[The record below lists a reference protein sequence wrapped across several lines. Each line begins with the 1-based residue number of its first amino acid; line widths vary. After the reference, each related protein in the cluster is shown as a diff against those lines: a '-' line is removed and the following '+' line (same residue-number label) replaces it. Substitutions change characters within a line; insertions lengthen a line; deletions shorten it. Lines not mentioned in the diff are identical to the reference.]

1 MIRSTAFMSRVLTAG
16 LAAAALAGCV
26 KKQPTEVSPS
36 YVPEGTFS
44 SQARLTVFPDLPTTL
59 YTYFDKNPLG
69 AGPEDSLIGTS
80 TVQRGAPGVLRL
92 MLFDGTQASAF
103 ELLRREAGG
112 GYFSVNDFL
121 LHPARKWIDG
131 QREVY
136 LAADDNPSSF
146 SPATYIMRG
155 MVAGEI
161 TPESP
166 LTNPAIAGSNVVQ
179 PVTYTGISAPGD
191 SLFTVSWA
199 AVTGAA
205 GYWVHVYQFLE
216 AQRSD
221 QVISGVPA
229 PAYVDKVRDYF
240 LGYVPTPITSYK
252 LGDTPPEIDI
262 YTRRTTLRGQVYLVR
277 IAAVDANGALIAYT
291 HGGVPYVG
299 GPLSDYGLIPG
310 EGLEYTLFP
319 LGAKAINVR
328 AATAPQA
335 RLLPAGA
342 RELPGVDLWAGDL
355 PIVRTR

>member
-1 MIRSTAFMSRVLTAG
+1 MIRSKALTARVLAAG
-16 LAAAALAGCV
+16 LAVAALAGCV

-44 SQARLTVFPDLPTTL
+44 SQARLIVFPDLPTTL
-59 YTYFDKNPLG
+59 YTFFDKNPIG
-69 AGPEDSLIGTS
+69 VGVEDSLIGTS
-80 TVQRGAPGVLRL
+80 TVRRGSPGELRL

-103 ELLRREAGG
+103 ELLRREASG

-121 LHPARKWIDG
+121 LHPERKYIDG

-136 LAADDNPSSF
+136 LAADDDPSSF

-166 LTNPAIAGSNVVQ
+166 LTNEAVAGSGIVQ

-216 AQRSD
+216 AQRDD

-229 PAYVDKVRDYF
+229 PAYVDKVRDFF
-240 LGYVPTPITSYK
+240 LGYVPAPNTSYK
-252 LGDTPPEIDI
+252 LGDTPPDVDI
-262 YTRRTTLRGQVYLVR
+262 YTRRTTLRGQTYLVR
-277 IAAVDANGALIAYT
+277 IAAVDATGALIAYT
-291 HGGVPYVG
+291 
-299 GPLSDYGLIPG
+299 YGDFGLVPG

-319 LGAKAINVR
+319 LGAKAIDVR

-342 RELPGVDLWAGDL
+342 RETPGADLWMGDL
-355 PIVRTR
+355 PIVRAR